1 MIGWLVAAAVGVVA
15 LFLGLGL
22 ALARFLFERLVL
34 RLQVAPVTVHSVEI
48 PIDATVSLEGA
59 IIVEPI
65 SVKGKVLLADG
76 LPVKI
81 GEIRIRPSDVG
92 ARIE

>member
-1 MIGWLVAAAVGVVA
+1 
-15 LFLGLGL
+15 
-22 ALARFLFERLVL
+22 
-34 RLQVAPVTVHSVEI
+34 VTVHSVEI

-81 GEIRIRPSDVG
+81 GKIRIRPSDVG